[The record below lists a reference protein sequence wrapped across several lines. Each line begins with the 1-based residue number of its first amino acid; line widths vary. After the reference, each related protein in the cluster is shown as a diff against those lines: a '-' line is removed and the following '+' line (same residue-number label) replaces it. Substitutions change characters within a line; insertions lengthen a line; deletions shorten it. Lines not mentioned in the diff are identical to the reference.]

1 MTAGAGRR
9 FHAAFLLA
17 ALLLGAI
24 ACSGDEAAPRSAEV
38 DELYALSEVGP
49 RLTAVREFLDAQLEL
64 HRDHWTPAQFAVAER
79 MLAERFSDEE
89 LSERILDHL
98 ESRQDPRFSGD
109 VLEWLRTPKTREIH
123 RDTSFS
129 TGADRVED
137 FRSFIA
143 AGGREAPS
151 AERLASIE
159 RYDRAARRSSDS
171 ARSLLFAS
179 YGVGLMSDALAPPDE
194 RVGPEAVRDSVER
207 KGRLLA
213 PFFEEV
219 SALMLRFA
227 FRSLSDE
234 EMATFVAYAESE
246 PGQWYYGCL
255 SDAFLD
261 TLEEISG
268 ELGAA
273 FLIALE
279 AQPDA

>member
-1 MTAGAGRR
+1 
-9 FHAAFLLA
+9 
-17 ALLLGAI
+17 
-24 ACSGDEAAPRSAEV
+24 
-38 DELYALSEVGP
+38 
-49 RLTAVREFLDAQLEL
+49 VREFLDAQLEL
-64 HRDHWTPAQFAVAER
+64 HRTRWTPEQFAVAER
-79 MLAERFSDEE
+79 MLAERFSDDE
-89 LSERILDHL
+89 LSARILDHL
-98 ESRQDPRFSGD
+98 ESLQDPRFSSA
-109 VLEWLRTPKTREIH
+109 VLEWLRDPRTREIH
-123 RDTSFS
+123 TDAGFS

-137 FRSFIA
+137 FRAFVA
-143 AGGREAPS
+143 EGGREAPS
-151 AERLASIE
+151 AERLALIE

-194 RVGPEAVRDSVER
+194 RVGAEAVRDSVER

-213 PFFEEV
+213 PFFQEV
-219 SALMLRFA
+219 SVLMLRFA

-234 EMATFVAYAESE
+234 EMADFVAYTESE

-261 TLEEISG
+261 TLEEIASDLG
-268 ELGAA
+268 EA